1 MKKDYTLFIIGLMV
15 CFGFGFLVA
24 SIYYLEKGETSWGR
38 AYTVSE
44 MIGTGIMN
52 PQGEEFG
59 RVNDFV
65 IDTNGRVRFT
75 VLSYGEKL
83 VVIPFETLTYSIEGK
98 HLVLD
103 LAREKLDSAPAFD
116 QSVLADRKW
125 AEDTYKRFGQAPYW
139 TEAGSEQIQDLP
151 KEAPGSEY
159 PSP

>member
-1 MKKDYTLFIIGLMV
+1 MKKDYTLFIIGLVV
-15 CFGFGFLVA
+15 CFGLGFLVA
-24 SIYYLEKGETSWGR
+24 SIYYSGKGETNWER

-44 MIGTGIMN
+44 MIGMGVMN

-65 IDTNGRVRFT
+65 IDTNGRVPFT

-83 VVIPFETLTYSIEGK
+83 VAIPFETLTYSTEGK
-98 HLVLD
+98 QLVLD

-116 QSVLADRKW
+116 KSVLADRKW

-139 TEAGSEQIQDLP
+139 NEAGSEQMQDLP
-151 KEAPGSEY
+151 MEAPSSGY
-159 PSP
+159 